1 MAKPSTRRVATKLR
15 QAGFSISHMRVA
27 RWRNRGWCLV
37 PREDHPLEVA
47 RAALD
52 DAVPLLTSDA
62 TTTAEVFVEQKTAER
77 RELEQLSD
85 DELLRAA
92 AREVAV
98 ALIMISRTMQ
108 RQVDALIPSKV
119 GELAVLVRSLATSL
133 KAVTSAFVQVLSM
146 QPPAPVVDD
155 PARDN
160 PLEAALRAWED
171 GRR

>member
-1 MAKPSTRRVATKLR
+1 MAFLPKPTPAQARKIWESMAKPSTRRVATKLR

-27 RWRNRGWCLV
+27 RWRSRGWCWA

-52 DAVPLLTSDA
+52 DAVPLLTNDA

-85 DELLRAA
+85 NELLRTA

-98 ALIMISRTMQ
+98 ALIMISRTME
-108 RQVDALIPSKV
+108 RQVGALIPSKV
-119 GELAVLVRSLATSL
+119 GELAVLVRSLAASL
-133 KAVTSAFVQVLSM
+133 KARHVGLRPSTEYAASSTS
-146 QPPAPVVDD
+146 
-155 PARDN
+155 
-160 PLEAALRAWED
+160 
-171 GRR
+171 RR